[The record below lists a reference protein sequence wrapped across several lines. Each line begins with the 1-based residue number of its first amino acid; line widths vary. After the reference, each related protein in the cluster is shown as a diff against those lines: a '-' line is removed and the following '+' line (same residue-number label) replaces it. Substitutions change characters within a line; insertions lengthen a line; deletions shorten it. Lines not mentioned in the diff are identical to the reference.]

1 MRDALGLREDVNHFE
16 LVDANELLSRKTQRR
31 QGIINFHE
39 RYSYQVAIASMSGYS
54 IQAQKF
60 AATHRIPLIEFDK
73 MGFWADFRSVLHDI
87 SNNDS
92 LSYEEQKARIIG
104 FADNIGRRMAVAIT
118 NSGQIIFLHREIG
131 ETTKFSENYDLF
143 WVSKRLPWKMISGG
157 CQYCFQLPESIME
170 QWLANVTN
178 EFEMRKEAINCKE
191 EYLSNMLVYYKEN
204 EKPAVS
210 MISINQH
217 RLKEA
222 KERLKNSEQ

>member
-1 MRDALGLREDVNHFE
+1 MECKDYKRKVGLDVVRDALGLREDVNHFE

-39 RYSYQVAIASMSGYS
+39 RYSYQVAIASMSDYS

-73 MGFWADFRSVLHDI
+73 MGVWADFRSVLHDI

-92 LSYEEQKARIIG
+92 LSYEEQKARIIR

-157 CQYCFQLPESIME
+157 CQL
-170 QWLANVTN
+170 
-178 EFEMRKEAINCKE
+178 
-191 EYLSNMLVYYKEN
+191 
-204 EKPAVS
+204 
-210 MISINQH
+210 
-217 RLKEA
+217 
-222 KERLKNSEQ
+222 